1 MTTFVYPPAGSVT
14 ITGGATEATLA
25 ALNAKIPG
33 PLGNHTMANSLSVTI
48 SSDQT
53 ALPITITPNVQDF
66 GASTNAERVAALL
79 GNPTGLASFGA
90 GTTSAQT
97 LRTVIVTDQSTLN
110 VGVVGIGADFGA
122 SAQSFRV
129 AALLGNT
136 TGIAS
141 FGSGTTSAQTLRV
154 IPATDSN
161 LAKAAQLPTT
171 IGQTTMAGSTSVAIA
186 SDQSAIPVTFSGT
199 ALNYGAATAAL
210 RTASQIGNTTGQA
223 DFSSGTTTA
232 QTLRTIVATDSNLAK
247 AAQLPA
253 ALGQTTMAGSTS
265 VTIASDQSTIPVGI
279 AGISADF
286 GASATA
292 LRVAALLGNTTG
304 IASFNSGTTSAQ
316 TLRVI
321 PATDSNLAKAAQL
334 PTALGQTTM
343 ANSLSV
349 TMAVDQSL
357 ISVAI
362 PGIGTDFGATNV
374 ALRTAAQIGNTT
386 GAASFGSGTTSA
398 QTLRVIEATD
408 TTLAKS
414 AQFPTTLGQTT
425 AANSLSVAIASDQV
439 PLSTNARP
447 RFSRVQT
454 PVLLDAGNIAASG
467 GTRFLVATAAAE
479 ITRLFLRDATGLF
492 INWYS
497 ASTAGT
503 LLFQTGPGIEVPL
516 DIVIA
521 NGTTLYVESATSTAG
536 TSGAFMS
543 INFLS

>member
-1 MTTFVYPPAGSVT
+1 MATFIYPPTNVT
-14 ITGGATEATLA
+14 ITGGATEATLE
-25 ALNAKIPG
+25 LINNKLPG
-33 PLGNHTMANSLSVTI
+33 PLGQHTMAASFSVAI
-48 SSDQT
+48 ASDQSP
-53 ALPITITPNVQDF
+53 LPITITPNVQDF
-66 GASTNAERVAALL
+66 GPSTNAERVAALL

-129 AALLGNT
+129 AALLGNP
-136 TGIAS
+136 TGLAS

-171 IGQTTMAGSTSVAIA
+171 LGQTTMAGSTSVAIA
-186 SDQSAIPVTFSGT
+186 SDQSAIPVTFTPNVTDFGVT
-199 ALNYGAATAAL
+199 TNAQ
-210 RTASQIGNTTGQA
+210 RTASIIGNTTGQA
-223 DFSSGTTTA
+223 AFGAGTTSA
-232 QTLRTIVATDSNLAK
+232 QTLRIIEAIDSNLAK

-253 ALGQTTMAGSTS
+253 ALGQTTMSGSTS
-265 VTIASDQSTIPVGI
+265 VTIASDQSTIPVGV
-279 AGISADF
+279 AGIGADF
-286 GASATA
+286 GASAQA
-292 LRVAALLGNTTG
+292 FRVAALLGNPTG
-304 IASFNSGTTSAQ
+304 LASFGAGTTSAQ
-316 TLRVI
+316 TLRIIEATDSNLTKAAQLPTTIGQTVMTGSLSVVIASDQSMVNVALPGIGVNYGNSNVALRTASQLGNATGVADFGSGTTSAQTVRVI
-321 PATDSNLAKAAQL
+321 PAMDSNLAKAAQL
-334 PTALGQTTM
+334 
-343 ANSLSV
+343 
-349 TMAVDQSL
+349 
-357 ISVAI
+357 
-362 PGIGTDFGATNV
+362 
-374 ALRTAAQIGNTT
+374 
-386 GAASFGSGTTSA
+386 
-398 QTLRVIEATD
+398 
-408 TTLAKS
+408 
-414 AQFPTTLGQTT
+414 PTTLGQTT

-439 PLSTNARP
+439 PLNTNSRARY
-447 RFSRVQT
+447 SRVQT